1 MISRGLLALMC
12 YTDEKMARAD
22 IWQQASPGPAGFAFL
37 LCLLDFGAV
46 GVVLLEGAFLQ
57 GVMLGVGCLASPA
70 APALPAVRCRL
81 GLLEALQGSCYSGPF
96 NPQGWNSFLFHIF
109 HTLS

>member
-37 LCLLDFGAV
+37 LCLLDFGTV
-46 GVVLLEGAFLQ
+46 GVLLLEGRFSR
-57 GVMLGVGCLASPA
+57 G
-70 APALPAVRCRL
+70 
-81 GLLEALQGSCYSGPF
+81 
-96 NPQGWNSFLFHIF
+96 
-109 HTLS
+109 